1 MAGWGGAK
9 GPETPITGKEEAGR
23 GPTIGVRDTGDPPSC
38 VTSLSSANF
47 QATGRGR
54 EETLGCPGKLYYLP
68 PGCCCRSWG
77 RLGGGVGLVVTGE
90 GRPGPQWGHA

>member
-9 GPETPITGKEEAGR
+9 RPDTPIAGKEEAGR

-54 EETLGCPGKLYYLP
+54 EETLGCPGKLYNLQ
-68 PGCCCRSWG
+68 GAAAALEAGWAEE
-77 RLGGGVGLVVTGE
+77 GV
-90 GRPGPQWGHA
+90 W